1 MLVPSENNPNN
12 PLSVTCKLTSQ
23 LFISKPLCVHVCLL
37 NQSHGAQVTPPST
50 TCFPP
55 VNRPVSTPNCRR
67 VGRAHGSPI
76 VAVREYQ
83 VSTQQ
88 EILIS
93 RLFTSNLALRDQNV
107 FPPLRK
113 NHTYLH
119 THIYNFFVFTF
130 KYKNTT
136 LLCVI
141 NGGPSNKNFFC

>member
-83 VSTQQ
+83 VSTQ
-88 EILIS
+88 
-93 RLFTSNLALRDQNV
+93 
-107 FPPLRK
+107 
-113 NHTYLH
+113 
-119 THIYNFFVFTF
+119 
-130 KYKNTT
+130 
-136 LLCVI
+136 
-141 NGGPSNKNFFC
+141 